1 MSGRK
6 NSNNNRRKKV
16 KPKKRKL
23 NRKKI
28 MLLICFLG
36 LFIFGITKLKP
47 EVSQAIKNKDD
58 KPTATQENIKV
69 EEKQFELSDEK
80 KESLEKKYTILVDPG
95 HGGHDKGTQDGTRK
109 IYEKDVA
116 LEIGKKVAAKLSK
129 QSDVQVIISRTEDK
143 FISLDDRV
151 KMANVQNVDA
161 LVSIHLNAEGGG
173 SSANGVETY
182 YRTGAN
188 DGSDKLANRI
198 QETIASY
205 IAIKDRGTREDIY
218 KVIKDARM
226 PAVLVECGFLTNPKE
241 SKKLLSE
248 KYQNQLADG
257 ISQGVLSFLDEQS
270 KHTKKLT
277 LYKVSFF

>member
-23 NRKKI
+23 NKKKI

-36 LFIFGITKLKP
+36 LIIFGITKLTP
-47 EVSQAIKNKDD
+47 GVSQAIKNKEGKLEVTEEDV
-58 KPTATQENIKV
+58 QIK
-69 EEKQFELSDEK
+69 EKQFELSDEN
-80 KESLEKKYTILVDPG
+80 KESLDKKYTILVDPG

-109 IYEKDVA
+109 IYEKDLA

-129 QSDVQVIISRTEDK
+129 QNDVQVIISRTEDK
-143 FISLDDRV
+143 FISFEDTV
-151 KMANVQNVDA
+151 SMANTQNVDA

-173 SSANGVETY
+173 NTASGVETY
-182 YRTGAN
+182 YRKGAN
-188 DGSDKLANRI
+188 DGSDKLAKRI
-198 QETIASY
+198 QETIGSY

-218 KVIKDARM
+218 RVIKDTRM

-241 SKKLLSE
+241 VEKLLNE
-248 KYQNQLADG
+248 KYQNQ
-257 ISQGVLSFLDEQS
+257 
-270 KHTKKLT
+270 
-277 LYKVSFF
+277 

>member
-6 NSNNNRRKKV
+6 NSNNRRRKV

-23 NRKKI
+23 NKKKI
-28 MLLICFLG
+28 IILICFLG
-36 LFIFGITKLKP
+36 LFIFGITKLTP
-47 EVSQAIKNKDD
+47 GVSQAIKDKEEKLAVKAKD
-58 KPTATQENIKV
+58 IKV
-69 EEKQFELSDEK
+69 TEKQFELSDEK
-80 KESLEKKYTILVDPG
+80 KQSLDKKYTILVDPG

-129 QSDVQVIISRTEDK
+129 QNDVQVIISRTEDK
-143 FISLDDRV
+143 FISLEDRV

-173 SSANGVETY
+173 TTANGIETY

-188 DGSDKLANRI
+188 DGSDKLAKKI

-241 SKKLLSE
+241 VKKLLDE

-257 ISQGVLSFLDEQS
+257 ISQGLLSFLDEQS
-270 KHTKKLT
+270 KRTKN
-277 LYKVSFF
+277 